1 MGDFIFFYLVY
12 NELVLFLIQGYIFK
26 KLSASRDVLQ
36 IQKYREQTG
45 GY

>member
-1 MGDFIFFYLVY
+1 MGDFMFFYLVY

-26 KLSASRDVLQ
+26 KLSASRDVLH